1 LLYEVVAQAS
11 SLVYHSRFTTLHLP
25 LTRYNCR
32 MHICLFD
39 IDGTLLSS
47 GGAGKAAM
55 EAALESE
62 FRTPPSAGG
71 VPFSGRT
78 DRAITQDLFA
88 FYGIEWSTA
97 NWQRF
102 LTAYLGHLPRCLAR
116 HTGKVLPGI
125 AELLE
130 VLVLRDR
137 VAVGLLTG
145 NVRDG
150 ARLKLQHYGLFQ
162 HFRFGGFGDHYLD
175 RDDVAREALTV
186 IQREFNGSVDG
197 ERIWVIGDTPL
208 DIRCARAIGAR
219 AVAVATGFH
228 SFDELSNA
236 RPDLVLADFSDPA
249 PLLDFFI

>member
-1 LLYEVVAQAS
+1 
-11 SLVYHSRFTTLHLP
+11 
-25 LTRYNCR
+25 

-62 FRTPPSAGG
+62 FGVPPSAGG

-88 FYGIEWSTA
+88 IHKIAWSRL

-102 LTAYLGHLPRCLAR
+102 LKAYLGHLPGCLAR
-116 HTGKVLPGI
+116 HNGKVMPGI
-125 AELLE
+125 GQLLE
-130 VLVLRDR
+130 DLDSQDR
-137 VAVGLLTG
+137 AALGLLTG

-150 ARLKLQHYGLFQ
+150 ARLKLEHYGLFQ
-162 HFRFGGFGDHYLD
+162 HFGFGGFGDHHLD
-175 RDDVAREALTV
+175 RDDVAREALAV
-186 IQREFNGSVDG
+186 IRNQFDGSVDPQN
-197 ERIWVIGDTPL
+197 IWVIGDTPL
-208 DIRCARAIGAR
+208 DIRCARAIGVR

-228 SFDELSNA
+228 PYDELANEQ
-236 RPDLVLADFSDPA
+236 PDLLLPDFSDSA
-249 PLLDFFI
+249 PLLALLNA